1 MPRKTSFCKAA
12 LLRSDAKRYWP
23 LLFLYT
29 AVWVMILPLQLLK
42 VSRWETGAVLV
53 RAALHNTIHDTLYAS
68 IIMGLLF
75 GCLTAMA
82 VWSYLMTPRTI
93 GLMHAL
99 PVNRTQQFFS
109 HAISGF
115 GMLTAGNVL
124 VFLLSVGS
132 CAARGYVDWAMLGAW
147 LLLTELMGLFF
158 FALASLCAMA
168 TGWLLAIPVLYG
180 AANVLAYLLHIV
192 VQAMAEVF
200 YYGYTATEPAAGVV
214 WLTPVGKLW
223 LSVNAGGEQWIDQ
236 YGAVQDGYFAAMDGY
251 RWETL
256 NASAYTT
263 CFIYAAAALVLLAL
277 VWWLYQKRSSEM
289 AGDAMAFRWLRPVA
303 RWTIGLCGGW
313 GLGLFLHYVVL
324 SGASSNL
331 AQLLVSQII
340 MGVVCFFGAQ
350 MLLQKRF
357 RIFNK
362 RWWIETAA
370 MLAVLAAVTVGVKAD
385 ITGYQHRIPAAEDVT
400 SVRVMC
406 SAIDMDTEDPVLTET
421 VIALHRAILEQY
433 DREGAPGSFYPTPTS
448 SEDTSGEETVQ
459 HRYVRMT
466 YTLKNGTK
474 LAREYLVRM
483 QRGTETYTLLT
494 ELANT
499 RGSLLAIVG
508 LDYLERWG
516 GVDAITGGYVL
527 RYEDGAELTLSGQ
540 QAKALAESLYADID
554 SGALTVDILD
564 TDKVFGTGGSRYGV
578 TLYLYV
584 DGVSRDFGLD
594 MPLSCTRMWEYV
606 EGLELN
612 DGTEAVMD
620 TEVVS

>member
-303 RWTIGLCGGW
+303 RWSIGLCGGW

-331 AQLLVSQII
+331 VQLLVSQII

-406 SAIDMDTEDPVLTET
+406 SAIDMDTEDPALTET
-421 VIALHRAILEQY
+421 VITLHRAILEQY

-612 DGTEAVMD
+612 NGTEAVMD

>member
-42 VSRWETGAVLV
+42 VSRWETSAVLV

-303 RWTIGLCGGW
+303 RWSIGLCGGW

-331 AQLLVSQII
+331 VQLLVSQII

-406 SAIDMDTEDPVLTET
+406 SAIDMDTEDPALTET

-433 DREGAPGSFYPTPTS
+433 DREGAPGSFYPTS

-527 RYEDGAELTLSGQ
+527 RYEDGAELTLTGQ
-540 QAKALAESLYADID
+540 QAKTLAESLYADID

>member
-1 MPRKTSFCKAA
+1 MPQKTSFCKAA

-303 RWTIGLCGGW
+303 RWSIGLCGGW

-331 AQLLVSQII
+331 VQLLVSQII

-406 SAIDMDTEDPVLTET
+406 SAIDMDTEDPALTET

-499 RGSLLAIVG
+499 RGSLLSIVG

-516 GVDAITGGYVL
+516 GVDAITGVYVL

-540 QAKALAESLYADID
+540 QAKTLAESLYADID

>member
-42 VSRWETGAVLV
+42 VSRWETDAVLV

-158 FALASLCAMA
+158 FALASLCAMP

-223 LSVNAGGEQWIDQ
+223 QSVNAGGEQWIDQ

-612 DGTEAVMD
+612 NGTEAVMD

>member
-42 VSRWETGAVLV
+42 VSRWETSAVLV

-406 SAIDMDTEDPVLTET
+406 SAIDMDTEDPALTET

>member
-263 CFIYAAAALVLLAL
+263 CFIYAAAALMLLAL

-385 ITGYQHRIPAAEDVT
+385 ITGYQHRIPATEDVT

-406 SAIDMDTEDPVLTET
+406 SAIDMDTEDPALTET

>member
-147 LLLTELMGLFF
+147 LQLTELMGLFF

-303 RWTIGLCGGW
+303 RWSIGLCGGW

-331 AQLLVSQII
+331 VQLLVSQII

-350 MLLQKRF
+350 MLLRKTF
-357 RIFNK
+357 RIFNA
-362 RWWIETAA
+362 RWWIET
-370 MLAVLAAVTVGVKAD
+370 LALVLTLLGVTLCVKLD
-385 ITGYQHRIPAAEDVT
+385 ITGYQHRIPDAEDVT

-406 SAIDMDTEDPVLTET
+406 SAIDMDTEDPALTET

-612 DGTEAVMD
+612 NGTEAVMD

>member
-303 RWTIGLCGGW
+303 RWSIGLCGGW

-331 AQLLVSQII
+331 VQLLVSQII

-350 MLLQKRF
+350 MLLRKTF
-357 RIFNK
+357 RIFNA
-362 RWWIETAA
+362 RWWIET
-370 MLAVLAAVTVGVKAD
+370 LALVLTLLGVTLCVKLD
-385 ITGYQHRIPAAEDVT
+385 ITGYQHRIPDAEDVT

-406 SAIDMDTEDPVLTET
+406 SAIDMDTEDPALTET

-612 DGTEAVMD
+612 NGTEAVMD

>member
-303 RWTIGLCGGW
+303 RWSIGLCGGW

-331 AQLLVSQII
+331 VQLLVSQII

-406 SAIDMDTEDPVLTET
+406 SAIDMDTEDPALTET

>member
-406 SAIDMDTEDPVLTET
+406 SAIDMDTEDPALTET

-433 DREGAPGSFYPTPTS
+433 DREGAPGSFYPTS

-483 QRGTETYTLLT
+483 QHGTETYTLLM

>member
-236 YGAVQDGYFAAMDGY
+236 YGAVQDGYFAATDGY

-263 CFIYAAAALVLLAL
+263 CFIYAAAALMLLAL

-406 SAIDMDTEDPVLTET
+406 SAIDMDTEDPALTET

-499 RGSLLAIVG
+499 RGSLLSIVG

-564 TDKVFGTGGSRYGV
+564 TDKVFGTGGSRYSV

-594 MPLSCTRMWEYV
+594 MPVSCTRMWEYV

>member
-223 LSVNAGGEQWIDQ
+223 QSVNAGGEQWIDQ

-303 RWTIGLCGGW
+303 RWSIGLCGGW

-406 SAIDMDTEDPVLTET
+406 SAIDMDTEDPALTET

-474 LAREYLVRM
+474 LEREYLVRM

-499 RGSLLAIVG
+499 RGSLLSIVG

>member
-1 MPRKTSFCKAA
+1 MPQKTSFCKAA

-303 RWTIGLCGGW
+303 RWSIGLCGGW

-331 AQLLVSQII
+331 VQLLVSQII

-406 SAIDMDTEDPVLTET
+406 SAIDMDTEDPALTET

-433 DREGAPGSFYPTPTS
+433 DREGAPGSFYPTS

-612 DGTEAVMD
+612 NGTEAVMD

>member
-1 MPRKTSFCKAA
+1 MPQKTSFCKAA

-406 SAIDMDTEDPVLTET
+406 SAIDMDTEDPALTET

-499 RGSLLAIVG
+499 RGSLLSIVG

-564 TDKVFGTGGSRYGV
+564 TDKVFGTGDSRYGV

>member
-1 MPRKTSFCKAA
+1 MPQKTSFCKAA

-256 NASAYTT
+256 NASAYST
-263 CFIYAAAALVLLAL
+263 CFIYAAASLVLLAL

-406 SAIDMDTEDPVLTET
+406 SAIDMDTEDPALTET

-499 RGSLLAIVG
+499 RSSLLAIVG

>member
-42 VSRWETGAVLV
+42 VSRWETDAVLV

-406 SAIDMDTEDPVLTET
+406 SAIDMDTEDPALTET

>member
-406 SAIDMDTEDPVLTET
+406 SAIDMDTEDPALTET

-433 DREGAPGSFYPTPTS
+433 DREGAPGSFYPTS

-499 RGSLLAIVG
+499 RGSLLSIVG

>member
-42 VSRWETGAVLV
+42 VSRWETDAVLV

-406 SAIDMDTEDPVLTET
+406 SAIDMDTEDPALTET

-433 DREGAPGSFYPTPTS
+433 DREGAPGSFYPTS

-612 DGTEAVMD
+612 NGTEAVMD

>member
-406 SAIDMDTEDPVLTET
+406 SAIDMDTEDPALTET

-499 RGSLLAIVG
+499 RGSLLSIVG

-527 RYEDGAELTLSGQ
+527 RYEDGAVLTLSGQ

>member
-1 MPRKTSFCKAA
+1 MPQKTSFCKAA

-263 CFIYAAAALVLLAL
+263 CFIYAAASLVLLAL

-406 SAIDMDTEDPVLTET
+406 SAIDMDTEDPALTET

-433 DREGAPGSFYPTPTS
+433 DREGAPGSFYPTS

>member
-1 MPRKTSFCKAA
+1 MPQKTSFCKAA

-256 NASAYTT
+256 NASAYST
-263 CFIYAAAALVLLAL
+263 CFIYAAASLVLLAL

-406 SAIDMDTEDPVLTET
+406 SAIDMDTEDPALTET

-499 RGSLLAIVG
+499 RGSLLSIVG

>member
-42 VSRWETGAVLV
+42 VSRWETSAVLV

-180 AANVLAYLLHIV
+180 AANAIAILLHTV

-263 CFIYAAAALVLLAL
+263 CFIYAAASLVLLAL

-303 RWTIGLCGGW
+303 RWSIGLCGGW

-350 MLLQKRF
+350 MLLQKKF

-406 SAIDMDTEDPVLTET
+406 SAIDMDTEDPALTET

>member
-406 SAIDMDTEDPVLTET
+406 SAIDMDTEDPALTET

-540 QAKALAESLYADID
+540 QAKTLAESLYADID

>member
-42 VSRWETGAVLV
+42 VSRWETSAVLV

-303 RWTIGLCGGW
+303 RWSIGLCGGW

-331 AQLLVSQII
+331 VQLLVSQII

-406 SAIDMDTEDPVLTET
+406 SAIDMDTEDPALTET

-433 DREGAPGSFYPTPTS
+433 DREGAPGSFYPTS

-540 QAKALAESLYADID
+540 QAKTLAESLYADID

>member
-42 VSRWETGAVLV
+42 VSRWETSAVLV

-406 SAIDMDTEDPVLTET
+406 SAIDMDTEDPALTET

-540 QAKALAESLYADID
+540 QAKTLAESLYADID

>member
-303 RWTIGLCGGW
+303 RWSIGLCGGW

-331 AQLLVSQII
+331 VQLLVSQII

-406 SAIDMDTEDPVLTET
+406 SAIDMDTEDPALTET

-474 LAREYLVRM
+474 LARECLVRM

>member
-1 MPRKTSFCKAA
+1 MPQKTSFCKAA

-303 RWTIGLCGGW
+303 RWSIGLCGGW

-406 SAIDMDTEDPVLTET
+406 SAIDMDTEDPALTET

-474 LAREYLVRM
+474 LEREYLVRM

-499 RGSLLAIVG
+499 RGSLLSIVG

-527 RYEDGAELTLSGQ
+527 RYEDGAELTLTGQ

>member
-42 VSRWETGAVLV
+42 VSRWETDAVLV

-223 LSVNAGGEQWIDQ
+223 QSVNAGGEQWIDQ

>member
-42 VSRWETGAVLV
+42 VSRWETDAVLV

-303 RWTIGLCGGW
+303 RWSIGLCGGW

-331 AQLLVSQII
+331 VQLLVSQII

-406 SAIDMDTEDPVLTET
+406 SAIDMDTEDPALTET

-499 RGSLLAIVG
+499 RGSLLSIVG

-540 QAKALAESLYADID
+540 QAKTLAESLYADID

>member
-223 LSVNAGGEQWIDQ
+223 QSVNAGGEQWIDQ

>member
-1 MPRKTSFCKAA
+1 MPQKTSFCKAA

-303 RWTIGLCGGW
+303 RWSIGLCGGW

-331 AQLLVSQII
+331 VQLLVSQII

-406 SAIDMDTEDPVLTET
+406 SAIDMDTEDPALTET

-499 RGSLLAIVG
+499 RGSLLSIVG